1 MNFRLDYSFFCV
13 LKHIFHID
21 AAVFE
26 AFPVDMGAVDEH
38 VALGAVLFWNGG
50 GAWVHGAVGVMFEV
64 HRHVGMAKTNTPAIV
79 LFRQIAQVLKVPLDV
94 LRVPVS
100 HHDSAGRGFQ
110 HLSLPRH
117 LSIAVSMDAGYRQ
130 TQPFPQFQGIRVVVP
145 TVNQGIDGHPFTQ
158 PPVHLL
164 CPVNRAVRIAYN

>member
-50 GAWVHGAVGVMFEV
+50 GAWVHGAVGVVFEV
-64 HRHVGMAKTNTPAIV
+64 HRHVGMTVEKNGAWVGN
-79 LFRQIAQVLKVPLDV
+79 FWQVLVVKVMAVGHVDWGAFDV
-94 LRVPVS
+94 EVGVVCQAREVE
-100 HHDSAGRGFQ
+100 HHLVDFGFT
-110 HLSLPRH
+110 
-117 LSIAVSMDAGYRQ
+117 IAAHAENFVGD
-130 TQPFPQFQGIRVVVP
+130 FV
-145 TVNQGIDGHPFTQ
+145 
-158 PPVHLL
+158 
-164 CPVNRAVRIAYN
+164 